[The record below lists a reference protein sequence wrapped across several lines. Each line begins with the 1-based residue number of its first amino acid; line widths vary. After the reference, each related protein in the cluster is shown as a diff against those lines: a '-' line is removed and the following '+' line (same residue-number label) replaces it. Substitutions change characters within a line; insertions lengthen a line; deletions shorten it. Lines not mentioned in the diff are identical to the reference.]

1 MVPIYP
7 WMTKDCLASQ
17 VAVNRVILKDH
28 PIHTQNENGVS
39 GKNVSDVAQ
48 F

>member
-28 PIHTQNENGVS
+28 PIHTQNEIGVS